1 MHTAKVVMHLFPYP
15 LSAAQSVHANWV
27 QSSDNDR
34 EIIGRFFRRFV
45 GEGEPSFSIRAVRP
59 PQFTAHCDK
68 WNNTFQNA
76 VWWRDKRSRLFAII
90 SLDYDG
96 TQLVAGGLVGINFPV
111 GIKSLYDLSFAEGGV
126 TVRASSENELDG
138 QFYPLRDIIG
148 FGNPVFD
155 SDSKIFSVEGSDDS
169 ISLSLGLG
177 SLCIY
182 SPVKKEECD
191 NAAYFVVQ

>member
-15 LSAAQSVHANWV
+15 LPAAQSVHANWV

-45 GEGEPSFSIRAVRP
+45 GEDEPSFSIRAVRP
-59 PQFTAHCDK
+59 PQITAHCDK

-90 SLDYDG
+90 CLDYEG
-96 TQLVAGGLVGINFPV
+96 TQLVAGGLVAIEFLASINS
-111 GIKSLYDLSFAEGGV
+111 IYDLSFAEGGV
-126 TVRASSENELDG
+126 TARASENDYAE
-138 QFYPLRDIIG
+138 QFYSLRDVIG

-155 SDSKIFSVEGSDDS
+155 NDSKIFSVKGSDDS
-169 ISLSLGLG
+169 ISLSLCLG

>member
-1 MHTAKVVMHLFPYP
+1 MHLFPYP
-15 LSAAQSVHANWV
+15 LPAAQSVHANWV

-45 GEGEPSFSIRAVRP
+45 GEDEPSFSIRAVRP
-59 PQFTAHCDK
+59 PKFTAHCDK

-76 VWWRDKRSRLFAII
+76 VWWRDKRSRLFAIV
-90 SLDYDG
+90 SLDYEG
-96 TQLVAGGLVGINFPV
+96 TQLVAGGLVAIEFLASIN
-111 GIKSLYDLSFAEGGV
+111 SLYDLSFSEAGV
-126 TVRASSENELDG
+126 TARASENDYAE
-138 QFYPLRDIIG
+138 QFYPLRDVIG

-169 ISLSLGLG
+169 ISLSLGFG

>member
-1 MHTAKVVMHLFPYP
+1 
-15 LSAAQSVHANWV
+15 VHANWV

>member
-1 MHTAKVVMHLFPYP
+1 MHLLPYP
-15 LSAAQSVHANWV
+15 LSAVQSVHKHWV

-45 GEGEPSFSIRAVRP
+45 GEDEPSFSIRAVRP

-76 VWWRDKRSRLFAII
+76 VWWRDKRYRLFAII

-96 TQLVAGGLVGINFPV
+96 TQLVAGGLVAIEFLASIN
-111 GIKSLYDLSFAEGGV
+111 SLYDLSFSEGGV
-126 TVRASSENELDG
+126 TARASENDYAE
-138 QFYPLRDIIG
+138 QFYPLRDVIG

-155 SDSKIFSVEGSDDS
+155 NDSKIFSVEGSDDS